1 MNKQEYETALKAV
14 KAYEKQTKKRKKR
27 KPTEFYKKMTA
38 YLIGLGSIVI
48 VFSCYMI
55 YVTKDLSPLST
66 LLIGTTAD
74 LLGVTK
80 WYCDKSKEEKLDQNK
95 KYYEAHMQKKEE
107 SETGEK

>member
-14 KAYEKQTKKRKKR
+14 KTYEKQTKKKKKR
-27 KPTEFYKKMTA
+27 KAKEFYKQMTA

-55 YVTKDLSPLST
+55 YITKDLSPLST

-80 WYCDKSKEEKLDQNK
+80 WYCDKSKEEKLDKNR
-95 KYYEAHMQKKEE
+95 KYYEAHIQKQEE
-107 SETGEK
+107 SEAGEQ